1 MIWGKI
7 DKLIFLEKGIDMTAR
22 PINKLPDPVLRRKG
36 QKITSFGKD
45 FQSLV
50 DDMIETMRLEPGVGL
65 AAPQINISSQLIV
78 VEYPLDDQVENAE
91 PKIFVV
97 ANPVITESS
106 TETEIGIEGC
116 LSVPGL
122 LGDVERAS
130 SVVVKG
136 LNRFGQNQKIS
147 AKGWLARI
155 FQHEIDHINGILFVD
170 RATRIW
176 KPEPNVPGEPIISE

>member
-7 DKLIFLEKGIDMTAR
+7 DKLFFFEKDVDMAVR
-22 PINKLPDPVLRRKG
+22 VIKKLPDPILRRKG
-36 QKITSFGKD
+36 QKVTYFGKD

-78 VEYPLDDQVENAE
+78 VEYPVDDQMENAK

-106 TETEIGIEGC
+106 IETEMGIEGC

-155 FQHEIDHINGILFVD
+155 FQHEIDHVNGILFID
-170 RATRIW
+170 RATRVW
-176 KPEPNVPGEPIISE
+176 KPEPGSSGEPVISE